1 MPGAISKM
9 AQELAEIADHRG
21 MDIEVEL
28 EDEAYDIVKNFAD
41 GNGISLNEAVCQL
54 IKRCAR
60 IRYVDGI
67 AILDL
72 LNEKVSPP
80 QSR

>member
-1 MPGAISKM
+1 M
-9 AQELAEIADHRG
+9 E
-21 MDIEVEL
+21 IEVEL

-41 GNGISLNEAVCQL
+41 ENGISLNKAVCRL

-60 IRYVDGI
+60 IRYVDGV
-67 AILDL
+67 AVLDL

>member
-1 MPGAISKM
+1 M
-9 AQELAEIADHRG
+9 E
-21 MDIEVEL
+21 IEVEL

-41 GNGISLNEAVCQL
+41 GNGISLDEAVCLL

-60 IRYVDGI
+60 IRYVDGV
-67 AILDL
+67 AVLDL
-72 LNEKVSPP
+72 LNEKINPP